1 MTSTDL
7 TILDDQ
13 TFWTERQ
20 VAALTQLGVDGA
32 TNADLAVF
40 FHQSVRTGLDPFARQ
55 IYMIG
60 RNSFDQRT
68 NRWVTK
74 QTIQTGID
82 GFRLIARRAADRG
95 GVPYSIS
102 DITWCGTDGIWHDVW
117 LGEGQPSAAKVT
129 VYRNGQAFPAVAL
142 FSEYAGT
149 KKDGGLTSM
158 WLKGA
163 MMLGKCVEALALRKA
178 FPQDLSG
185 LYTGDEIAAEE
196 PPAIENGHAPK
207 RGGVAGLRDAVAPK
221 DEPVDAD
228 IVTEDPPQTGD
239 AAEPAT
245 AGSEAGVPSPPL
257 PAASPDQG
265 SGKLTSDLIP
275 PAGKQMKALHAALN
289 EQGLGERDAGLEYLS
304 EVVGRTLTTSKELTV
319 AEASRCINLL
329 NEVNQHPFPEPP
341 EEPT

>member
-7 TILDDQ
+7 TIQDEQ

-20 VAALTQLGVDGA
+20 VAALKQIGVEDA

-60 RNSFDQRT
+60 RNSFDSRT
-68 NRWVTK
+68 KSWVTK

-82 GFRLIARRAADRG
+82 GFRLIARRAADHA

-102 DITWCGTDGIWHDVW
+102 DILWCGPDAIWHDVW
-117 LGEGQPSAAKVT
+117 LGQGQPSAAKVT
-129 VYRNGQAFPAVAL
+129 VYRDGQAFPAVAL

-158 WLKGA
+158 WAKGA
-163 MMLGKCVEALALRKA
+163 LMLGKCVEALALRKA

-185 LYTGDEIAAEE
+185 LYTGDEIAAEGA
-196 PPAIENGHAPK
+196 PPAIEQESAP
-207 RGGVAGLRDAVAPK
+207 RRVSAEEITRSRPK
-221 DEPVDAD
+221 ADEPVDAD
-228 IVTEDPPQTGD
+228 VVEDTPQTGD
-239 AAEPAT
+239 VVAPAPTGSVEAVAAEPPLAT
-245 AGSEAGVPSPPL
+245 ASP
-257 PAASPDQG
+257 
-265 SGKLTSDLIP
+265 DLIP

-319 AEASRCINLL
+319 AEASRCIDLL
-329 NEVNQHPFPEPP
+329 KAVNEDPFREPP
-341 EEPT
+341 EEPM